1 MQTMFETRNPNI
13 YIKEKLQTRNMSSGC
28 QKSCPKCFCFFPS
41 ELFSAVWLLQITV
54 HCIFSASC
62 LSFQSARCHL
72 SWQTRYAVINNASC
86 TPTPP
91 HTLRCC
97 FIFRSSHSSCFM
109 ENTGEQGRWASAS
122 HLVGRH
128 LQQLDN
134 NGLETTLRPQWS
146 SCLCSGN
153 GGGGLIH
160 GQPHLQS
167 PFAQRVQTTSRGN
180 HLTHFHPISTAECV
194 HFQANGMSFC
204 WSLWSRINP
213 GIKTDFPGSNLP
225 SSIDFFTLTEPV
237 LPNLTW
243 QPAAQWTG
251 STLASHRGSSPPPL
265 HEVKERLGRR
275 KERTPRC
282 IERRALLT
290 ENREVKRP
298 SLCFTSNYVF

>member
-1 MQTMFETRNPNI
+1 MHKLKRWMKIYSNLTLLTNKWISCMLWSETCCQGVRNHVW
-13 YIKEKLQTRNMSSGC
+13 GC
-28 QKSCPKCFCFFPS
+28 CCCCFFH
-41 ELFSAVWLLQITV
+41 LYCMFSAAWSLQITV

-62 LSFQSARCHL
+62 LSFQSRKCHP
-72 SWQTRYAVINNASC
+72 SWQTRYSLINNASLFPFLFLTAEKKKC
-86 TPTPP
+86 V
-91 HTLRCC
+91 CC
-97 FIFRSSHSSCFM
+97 FIFRFPHSSCFM
-109 ENTGEQGRWASAS
+109 EDTGERGRWASAS

-128 LQQLDN
+128 LQPLDN
-134 NGLETTLRPQWS
+134 NGLETTLRPRW

-153 GGGGLIH
+153 GG
-160 GQPHLQS
+160 PHS
-167 PFAQRVQTTSRGN
+167 RAATPPVPFAQRVKTTSRGN

-251 STLASHRGSSPPPL
+251 STLASHRGSSPPPPPL

-275 KERTPRC
+275 KKKKGLPD
-282 IERRALLT
+282 
-290 ENREVKRP
+290 V
-298 SLCFTSNYVF
+298 